1 MKKSIVGI
9 FDKIIIALL
18 GCFAFFTG
26 CDILKDSPCEYGTPT
41 ADFEIKGTV
50 TDSITSNALPNI
62 RVIRKNADYPQFGD
76 TIYTDANGKYSFSF
90 QDFPIK
96 EPTFPIKVE
105 DIDGSLNDGDH
116 VSKQVDVVINSTDW
130 VKNGDGHWY
139 YGKAIKIQDFKLTV
153 KK

>member
-1 MKKSIVGI
+1 MKKSIVGL

-18 GCFAFFTG
+18 SCFAFFTG
-26 CDILKDSPCEYGTPT
+26 CDILKESPCEYGTPT

-90 QDFPIK
+90 RDFPS
-96 EPTFPIKVE
+96 ENPTFPIKVE
-105 DIDGSLNDGDH
+105 YIDGALNGGDH
-116 VSKQVDVVINSTDW
+116 VSKQVNVVINSTDW
-130 VKNGDGHWY
+130 VKDGDGHWY
-139 YGKAIKIQDFKLTV
+139 YGKALKTQDFKLTV

>member
-1 MKKSIVGI
+1 MKKSIVGF

-18 GCFAFFTG
+18 SCFAFFTG
-26 CDILKDSPCEYGTPT
+26 CDILKDGPCEYGTPT

-62 RVIRKNADYPQFGD
+62 RVIRKNADYPQYGD

-90 QDFPIK
+90 QDFPIN

-105 DIDGSLNDGDH
+105 DIDGSLNSGDY
-116 VSKQVDVVINSTDW
+116 VSKEVNVVINSSDW
-130 VKNGDGHWY
+130 VKKGDGHWY
-139 YGKAIKIQDFKLTV
+139 YGKASKTQDFKLTV